1 MTLTILI
8 ALVGCAIIYH
18 LWNIATLKSRTDKLM
33 DTPISIQKNITE
45 RMSTVVQRDIK
56 TLHSFM
62 KAHVVDVI
70 ILLAI
75 FVTLLIERYV

>member
-1 MTLTILI
+1 MTLNILI

-33 DTPISIQKNITE
+33 DTPVSLHRKVSE
-45 RMSTVVQRDIK
+45 RAKDILMRDIQ

-75 FVTLLIERYV
+75 FVTLLIVKYV